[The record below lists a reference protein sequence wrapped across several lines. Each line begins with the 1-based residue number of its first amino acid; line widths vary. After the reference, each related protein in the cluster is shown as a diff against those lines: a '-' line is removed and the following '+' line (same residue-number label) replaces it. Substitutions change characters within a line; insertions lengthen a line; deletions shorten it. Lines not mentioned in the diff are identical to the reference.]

1 MLGIQSSQLSQRMA
15 LRGTLFRGN
24 CSCIPAARSR
34 GNFAS
39 ERIACMR
46 DVIHRERIT
55 CRTRRFI
62 RGKTKNKQRAGG
74 SRQKKR
80 KRRIEGDL
88 RSIKVSPGNVVSS
101 SLPLAFLS
109 PPIRC
114 GPYDRIFTSVSNVL
128 EEYIIHSR
136 EVTASRYSHYIHAAL
151 HRHAG
156 LVNLKLSNHSLP
168 RFQSYVTLGSSLG

>member
-1 MLGIQSSQLSQRMA
+1 MRYSIIAVILTAYDVRD
-15 LRGTLFRGN
+15 TLFRGG

-62 RGKTKNKQRAGG
+62 GGKTKNKHQAGG
-74 SRQKKR
+74 LWRKK
-80 KRRIEGDL
+80 KRIEGNL
-88 RSIKVSPGNVVSS
+88 RSIKVSPGNVASFPS
-101 SLPLAFLS
+101 SLSLLS

-114 GPYDRIFTSVSNVL
+114 GLYDRIFTSVSNVL
-128 EEYIIHSR
+128 EEYIIHPGECDVSR
-136 EVTASRYSHYIHAAL
+136 CSRYIYMAL
-151 HRHAG
+151 HRLWIHQSWIRQSFFSSQMCIIIILG
-156 LVNLKLSNHSLP
+156 FSLS
-168 RFQSYVTLGSSLG
+168 

>member
-1 MLGIQSSQLSQRMA
+1 MRYSIIAVILTAYDVRD
-15 LRGTLFRGN
+15 TLFRGG

-62 RGKTKNKQRAGG
+62 GGKTKNKHQAGG
-74 SRQKKR
+74 LWRKKTDR
-80 KRRIEGDL
+80 GES
-88 RSIKVSPGNVVSS
+88 SIHQSQPGKHRVVPFLSLS
-101 SLPLAFLS
+101 LLSLP
-109 PPIRC
+109 IHC

-128 EEYIIHSR
+128 EEYIIHPGECDVSR
-136 EVTASRYSHYIHAAL
+136 CSRYIHMAL
-151 HRHAG
+151 HRLWIHQSWIRQSFSSSPCIILG
-156 LVNLKLSNHSLP
+156 FSLS
-168 RFQSYVTLGSSLG
+168 